1 MPNTQ
6 PAVLFLCT
14 HNAGRSQMAMGF
26 FKHFAGDHASVY
38 SGGSEP
44 AAEVNSAAIAAMAEK
59 GIDIAAEQP
68 KRWTMDVLEAVDVV
82 ITMGCADS
90 CPVLPGR
97 RYEEWVLP
105 DPAGQPLDAIRT
117 IRDEIEQ
124 RVRTLLSQLGVPDG
138 RRAN

>member
-1 MPNTQ
+1 MPSTK

-26 FKHFAGDHASVY
+26 FKRRAGTRADVY

-44 AAEVNSAAIAAMAEK
+44 ADELHPAVIAAMAEK
-59 GIDIAAEQP
+59 RIDITSEQP
-68 KRWTMDVLEAVDVV
+68 KRWTMDMLKAVDVV
-82 ITMGCADS
+82 ITMGCGDS

-97 RYEEWVLP
+97 RYEDWVLA
-105 DPAGQPLDAIRT
+105 DPAGQSLEAIRP

-124 RVRTLLSQLGVPDG
+124 RVRTLLDQLGVLG
-138 RRAN
+138 EGGG